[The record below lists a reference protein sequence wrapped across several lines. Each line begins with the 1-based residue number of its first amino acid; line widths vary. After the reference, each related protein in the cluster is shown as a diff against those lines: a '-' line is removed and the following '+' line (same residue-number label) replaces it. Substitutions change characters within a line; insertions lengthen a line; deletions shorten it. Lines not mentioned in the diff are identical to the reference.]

1 MNSTLTIR
9 LDKQQRDALS
19 KRARSEQKS
28 ESEVA
33 RELLAQGLEPRADWE
48 QALKLK
54 GCVKLPKEP
63 TDPWRKQ
70 LRERNWRA

>member
-1 MNSTLTIR
+1 MDSTLTIR
-9 LDKQQRDALS
+9 LDKQQRAALS
-19 KRARSEQKS
+19 KRARTERKT

-54 GCVKLPKEP
+54 GCVKLPKES